1 VRKIIFPVLIIGII
15 SLLTLGGIS
24 AYFFYYQLMWFILG
38 FALIIFFLFF
48 DWHLILNYSWLIWGF
63 YVLVNLL
70 LVFVYLFS
78 PLIRHIHGWLVV
90 GPLTLQP
97 AELAKIAL
105 ILIYAEYFSRR
116 HFKINYLKTI
126 GQSFLIFILPAVL
139 IFIEPDFGAAFVL
152 LGIWFGFLLISGLSF
167 KRVVAFVL
175 IFILLAVVL
184 WAFFLRD
191 YQKERI
197 TSFLRPGQNSLTYNY
212 NVNQSRIAIGSAG
225 FFGKGY
231 DQGPQVKLGFLPE
244 AQGDFIFAAFVEQWG
259 AFGGLFLIFVFTY
272 LIFQILG
279 VGLKADH
286 NFEKFICLG
295 AVMVLALQ
303 FFLNI
308 GSELGLLPVVG
319 VTFPLLSYG
328 GSSLLTLFFL
338 ISIINSIARKS

>member
-1 VRKIIFPVLIIGII
+1 MKKIILPVLVVGFL
-15 SLLTLGGIS
+15 SLLALSGVS
-24 AYFFYYQLMWFILG
+24 AYFFYSQLVWFALG
-38 FALIIFFLFF
+38 FAMIIFFLFF
-48 DWHLILNYSWLIWGF
+48 DWHLILNYGWLIWGF
-63 YVLVNLL
+63 YAFVNLL
-70 LVFVYLFS
+70 LAFVYLFS

-105 ILIYAEYFSRR
+105 ILVYAEYFSRR
-116 HFKINYLKTI
+116 HFKINHLKTI
-126 GQSFLIFILPAVL
+126 GQSFLIFVLPAAL

-167 KRVVAFVL
+167 KRVVAF
-175 IFILLAVVL
+175 IFIFIVAAAVI
-184 WAFFLRD
+184 WTAFLKD
-191 YQKERI
+191 YQRERVV
-197 TSFLRPGQNSLTYNY
+197 SFLHPGQNSLTYNY

-225 FFGKGY
+225 LFGKGY
-231 DQGPQVKLGFLPE
+231 NQGPQVKLGFLPE

-259 AFGGLFLIFVFTY
+259 ALGGLFLIFVFAY

-279 VGLKADH
+279 VGLKSDQ

-295 AVMVLALQ
+295 MVMVLALQ

-319 VTFPLLSYG
+319 VTFPLFSYG

-338 ISIINSIARKS
+338 ISIINSIAQKF